1 MSFIQ
6 TKIYE
11 KQSKYK
17 PESRSRRI
25 NRVRN
30 RYSRI
35 DKVQLVLPLFF
46 VFILSLSYMSD
57 GLFLNELLVSCFI
70 ICCLFLLKTFEK
82 EK

>member
-6 TKIYE
+6 TKIHQ

-17 PESRSRRI
+17 LESGSGHKY
-25 NRVRN
+25 RVRN
-30 RYSRI
+30 RYTRI

-46 VFILSLSYMSD
+46 IFILSMSYMSD
-57 GLFLNELLVSCFI
+57 GLFLKELLISCFI